1 MNKIILQLFYMKT
14 LVTLF
19 VLLFSYSLSADD
31 ITDFEIE
38 GISIGDTLLK
48 YMNEEEILVEKEVNK
63 YFYASLGDPI
73 FFEAYIFDGFKN
85 FDYLSFFVK
94 SNDTNYIIQAIYG
107 VKYYENNIND
117 CYKKQ
122 KEISLE
128 LDNQFKNSIKNS
140 NELPLHW
147 DQSGKSSMK
156 RISYELMNQDI
167 IALECYDWDESMQ
180 KGNPPNPDILSLSL
194 NRKELFSWIN

>member
-1 MNKIILQLFYMKT
+1 MKILIITLLLF
-14 LVTLF
+14 
-19 VLLFSYSLSADD
+19 FSYSISAED

-48 YMNEEEILVEKEVNK
+48 YMSEEEILVEKEENK
-63 YFYASLGDPI
+63 HFYASLGDPI
-73 FFEAYIFDGFKN
+73 FFEAYIFDGFEN

-107 VKYYENNIND
+107 VKYYEKNIND

-122 KEISLE
+122 KEISIE
-128 LDNQFKNSIKNS
+128 LDNQFKNTIKNS
-140 NELPLHW
+140 NQLPLYW
-147 DQSGKSSMK
+147 DQSGKSFMK
-156 RISYELMNQDI
+156 RISYEFMNQDI

-180 KGNPPNPDILSLSL
+180 RGNPPNPDILSLSL
-194 NRKELFSWIN
+194 NREELFSWIN

>member
-1 MNKIILQLFYMKT
+1 MKILIITLLLF
-14 LVTLF
+14 
-19 VLLFSYSLSADD
+19 FSYSISAED

-48 YMNEEEILVEKEVNK
+48 YMSEEEIIVEKEENK
-63 YFYASLGDPI
+63 HFYASLVDPI
-73 FFEAYIFDGFKN
+73 FFEAYIFDGFEN

-107 VKYYENNIND
+107 VKYYEKNIND

-122 KEISLE
+122 KEISIE
-128 LDNQFKNSIKNS
+128 LDNQFKNTIKNS
-140 NELPLHW
+140 NQLPLYW
-147 DQSGKSSMK
+147 DQSGKSFMK
-156 RISYELMNQDI
+156 RISYEFMNQDI

-180 KGNPPNPDILSLSL
+180 RGNPPNPDILSLSL
-194 NRKELFSWIN
+194 NREELFSWIN

>member
-1 MNKIILQLFYMKT
+1 MKILIITFLLF
-14 LVTLF
+14 
-19 VLLFSYSLSADD
+19 FSYSISAED

-48 YMNEEEILVEKEVNK
+48 YMSEEEILVEKEENK
-63 YFYASLGDPI
+63 HFYASLGDPI
-73 FFEAYIFDGFKN
+73 FFEAYIFNGFEN

-107 VKYYENNIND
+107 VKYYEKNIND

-122 KEISLE
+122 KEISIE
-128 LDNQFKNSIKNS
+128 LDNQFKNTIKNS
-140 NELPLHW
+140 NQLPLYW
-147 DQSGKSSMK
+147 DQSGKSFMK
-156 RISYELMNQDI
+156 RISYEFMNQDI

-180 KGNPPNPDILSLSL
+180 RGNPPNPDILSLSL
-194 NRKELFSWIN
+194 NREELFSWIN